1 MCASN
6 IVMIVTFSQAWDL
19 WQAGEGLELIDL
31 AISDS
36 CVKKVL
42 RWIHI
47 ALLCIQNNT
56 DDRLTMSIVLSM
68 LTNKSVPL
76 PLPNNPPFSLG

>member
-1 MCASN
+1 
-6 IVMIVTFSQAWDL
+6 MIVRFSQAWDL
-19 WQAGEGLELIDL
+19 WQAGEGFELIDL

-36 CVKKVL
+36 CIKYKVL

-56 DDRLTMSIVLSM
+56 DDRPTMLIVLSM
-68 LTNKSVPL
+68 LTNESVPL
-76 PLPNNPPFSLG
+76 PLPKNAPFSLG